1 MTSKNCLPP
10 LPFRP
15 MLANSCSASSAN
27 LYLAVN
33 NDTAGFCFAFGK
45 MDWEGV
51 EALGWKLDEDPEEVV
66 WWVEGDCWLKVE
78 ELDCVGLGWTGPS

>member
-1 MTSKNCLPP
+1 M
-10 LPFRP
+10 
-15 MLANSCSASSAN
+15 
-27 LYLAVN
+27 
-33 NDTAGFCFAFGK
+33 
-45 MDWEGV
+45 